1 MKRVRIFLRTELFS
15 VSASRGGTG
24 PSHVPSGVMILEGTL
39 RETDR
44 SGAFLV
50 EASGFQDLHGKA
62 LDSKPVVLILPSAKV
77 DHIHVIEE

>member
-15 VSASRGGTG
+15 VSAARSASG

-39 RETDR
+39 RETDA
-44 SGAFLV
+44 SGFHI

-62 LDSKPVVLILPSAKV
+62 LDGKPVVLILPSAKV
-77 DHIHVIEE
+77 DHVHVIEE